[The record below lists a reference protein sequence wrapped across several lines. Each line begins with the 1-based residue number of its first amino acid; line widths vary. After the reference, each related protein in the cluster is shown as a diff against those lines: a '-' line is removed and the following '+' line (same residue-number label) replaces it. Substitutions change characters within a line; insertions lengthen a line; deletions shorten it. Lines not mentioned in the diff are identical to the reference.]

1 MIRYLLLPRSS
12 ANRVYGA
19 AAPGLAAAEVAFVA
33 GQLFGDVVGGVGPAR
48 VGGVDYLAVDA
59 ARPLHDDE
67 VAVLSNLT
75 ATYALFRT
83 VGDDQGGGQG
93 NDDGNDQDGG
103 QGDDQ
108 ALLAPVTVSPR
119 LVQDEDVTTIQRYQG
134 KTNEQFTHLLV
145 NLTLAAAGDAFARL
159 LAGKD
164 VRLLDPLCGRGT
176 SLNRAVAYGMDAVGI
191 DADRRDLE
199 AYHLFFTT
207 WLKDKRV
214 PHKAT
219 GATLRKGRDTPVRTF
234 TITYGPDRKAP
245 DHRVEV
251 VNDDTTKAADH
262 VRARSVDVIVADL
275 PYGVQ
280 HENRGGGAV
289 SRSPEGLLA
298 DALPAWA
305 GLLRPGGAMGLSWNR
320 RTVPRARMVELLA
333 AAGLA
338 PVGPPDGDGFVH
350 KVDRVITRDLVVARR
365 ARADE
370 RGGAG
375 SS

>member
-1 MIRYLLLPRSS
+1 M
-12 ANRVYGA
+12 
-19 AAPGLAAAEVAFVA
+19 
-33 GQLFGDVVGGVGPAR
+33 R

-83 VGDDQGGGQG
+83 EGDGDGGGG
-93 NDDGNDQDGG
+93 P
-103 QGDDQ
+103 
-108 ALLAPVTVSPR
+108 LLAPVTVTPHQA
-119 LVQDEDVTTIQRYQG
+119 QDEDVTTIQRYQG

-207 WLKDKRV
+207 WLKDKRI

-219 GATLRKGRDTPVRTF
+219 GATLRRGRDTPVRTF
-234 TITYGPDRKAP
+234 TVTYGPDRKAP

-251 VNDDTTKAADH
+251 VNDDTARAADH
-262 VRARSVDVIVADL
+262 VKARSVDVLVADL

-280 HENRGGGAV
+280 HESRGGGGGAGV
-289 SRSPEGLLA
+289 SRSPEALLA
-298 DALPAWA
+298 GALPAWR
-305 GLLRPGGAMGLSWNR
+305 GLLRPDGAIGLSWNR
-320 RTVPRARMVELLA
+320 RTLPRRRLVEVLA

-338 PVGPPDGDGFVH
+338 PVGDPDDEGFVH

-370 RGGAG
+370 PGGGA